1 MEKKYTVL
9 IVEDHTLLRQGLIA
23 MISSDPS
30 LVVVGDADNGRD
42 AIRQATTLKP
52 DVVLMDINM
61 PVMNGSEALA
71 EIKNRDPNVKVIML
85 TAHNAE
91 EYIRDSIKA
100 GANGYVLKQATRD
113 ELILGIHKV
122 IGGKT
127 YLTPDVADKLF
138 NKYLSGSANNET
150 SAWEQ
155 ISKREREVL
164 KLVAEGNTNKL
175 IANHM
180 CVSIKTVE
188 KHRSNLMKKLDLHNS
203 AALTAFAIEKGI
215 ITTR

>member
-1 MEKKYTVL
+1 MEKKYSVL

-30 LVVVGDADNGRD
+30 LVVVGEADNGRD

-71 EIKNRDPNVKVIML
+71 EIKNRDPNIKVIML

-122 IGGKT
+122 INGKT

-203 AALTAFAIEKGI
+203 AALTTFAIEKGI

>member
-1 MEKKYTVL
+1 MDKKYSVL

-23 MISSDPS
+23 MISSDP
-30 LVVVGDADNGRD
+30 LLEVVGEADNGRD
-42 AIRQATTLKP
+42 AIRQAATLKP
-52 DVVLMDINM
+52 DIVLMDINM
-61 PVMNGSEALA
+61 PVMNGSEALT
-71 EIKNRDPNVKVIML
+71 EIKHRDPNIKVIML

-100 GANGYVLKQATRD
+100 GANGYVLKQASRD
-113 ELILGIHKV
+113 DLILGIHKV
-122 IGGKT
+122 LNGKT

-138 NKYLSGSANNET
+138 NKYLSGSVNAEF

-164 KLVAEGNTNKL
+164 KLVAEGNTNKG
-175 IANHM
+175 IASLM

-203 AALTAFAIEKGI
+203 AALTAYAIEKGI
-215 ITTR
+215 ITVR

>member
-1 MEKKYTVL
+1 MENIYKVL

-30 LVVVGDADNGRD
+30 LEVVGEADNGRD
-42 AIRQATTLKP
+42 AIRQAALLKP

-61 PVMNGSEALA
+61 PVMNGSEALS
-71 EIKNRDPNVKVIML
+71 EIKHRDPNIKVIML

-113 ELILGIHKV
+113 ELIAGIHKV
-122 IGGKT
+122 LNGKT
-127 YLTPDVADKLF
+127 YLSPDVADKLF
-138 NKYLSGSANNET
+138 NKYLSGSAASEF

-164 KLVAEGNTNKL
+164 KLVAEGNTNKT
-175 IANHM
+175 IASQM

-203 AALTAFAIEKGI
+203 AALTTYAIEKGI

>member
-1 MEKKYTVL
+1 MQKKYSVL

-23 MISSDPS
+23 MISSDPT
-30 LVVVGDADNGRD
+30 LEVVGEADNGRD
-42 AIRQATTLKP
+42 AIRQAAALKP

-61 PVMNGSEALA
+61 PVMNGSEALT
-71 EIKNRDPNVKVIML
+71 EIKHRDSNIKVIML

-113 ELILGIHKV
+113 ELIMGIHKV
-122 IGGKT
+122 LNGKT

-138 NKYLSGSANNET
+138 NKYLSGSAATEQ

-164 KLVAEGNTNKL
+164 KLVAEGNTNKV
-175 IANHM
+175 IANQM

-203 AALTAFAIEKGI
+203 AALTAYAIEKGI

>member
-1 MEKKYTVL
+1 MEKKYSVL

-30 LVVVGDADNGRD
+30 LVVVGEADNGRD

>member
-1 MEKKYTVL
+1 MEKKYSVL

-30 LVVVGDADNGRD
+30 LVVVGEADNGRD

-71 EIKNRDPNVKVIML
+71 EIKNRDPNIKVIML

-122 IGGKT
+122 INGKT

>member
-30 LVVVGDADNGRD
+30 LVVVGEADNGRD

-71 EIKNRDPNVKVIML
+71 EIKNRDPNIKVIML

-150 SAWEQ
+150 SSWEQ

>member
-1 MEKKYTVL
+1 MQKKYSVL

-23 MISSDPS
+23 MISSDTT
-30 LVVVGDADNGRD
+30 LEVVGEADNGRD
-42 AIRQATTLKP
+42 AIRQAATLKP

-61 PVMNGSEALA
+61 PVMNGSEALT
-71 EIKNRDPNVKVIML
+71 EIKHRDPNVKVIML

-113 ELILGIHKV
+113 ELIMGIHKV
-122 IGGKT
+122 LNGKT

-138 NKYLSGSANNET
+138 NKYLSGSAAIEQ

-164 KLVAEGNTNKL
+164 KLVAEGNTNKV
-175 IANHM
+175 IANQM

-203 AALTAFAIEKGI
+203 AALTTYAIEKGI

>member
-30 LVVVGDADNGRD
+30 LVVVGEADNGRD

>member
-1 MEKKYTVL
+1 MEKKYSVL

-30 LVVVGDADNGRD
+30 LEVVGEADNGRD

-71 EIKNRDPNVKVIML
+71 EIKNRDPNIKVIML

-122 IGGKT
+122 INGKT

>member
-30 LVVVGDADNGRD
+30 LVVVGEADNGRD

-71 EIKNRDPNVKVIML
+71 EIKNRDPNIKVIML

>member
-1 MEKKYTVL
+1 MQKKYSVL

-23 MISSDPS
+23 MISSDPT
-30 LVVVGDADNGRD
+30 LEVVGEADNGRD
-42 AIRQATTLKP
+42 AIRQAATLKP

-61 PVMNGSEALA
+61 PVMNGSEALT
-71 EIKNRDPNVKVIML
+71 EIKHRDSNIKVIML

-113 ELILGIHKV
+113 ELIMGIHKV
-122 IGGKT
+122 LNGKT

-138 NKYLSGSANNET
+138 NKYLSGSAATEQ

-164 KLVAEGNTNKL
+164 KLVAEGNTNKV
-175 IANHM
+175 IANQM

-203 AALTAFAIEKGI
+203 AALTAYAIEKGI

>member
-1 MEKKYTVL
+1 MQKKYSVL

-23 MISSDPS
+23 MISSDPA
-30 LVVVGDADNGRD
+30 LEVVGEADNGRD
-42 AIRQATTLKP
+42 AIRQAAQLKP
-52 DVVLMDINM
+52 DVILMDINM
-61 PVMNGSEALA
+61 PVMNGSEALT
-71 EIKNRDPNVKVIML
+71 EIKHRDPNIKVIML

-113 ELILGIHKV
+113 ELIMGIHKV

-138 NKYLSGSANNET
+138 NKYLSGSAVQEAPT
-150 SAWEQ
+150 WEQ

-164 KLVAEGNTNKL
+164 KLVAEGNTNKI
-175 IANHM
+175 IANQM

-203 AALTAFAIEKGI
+203 AALTAYAIEKGI

>member
-1 MEKKYTVL
+1 MEKQYRVL

-30 LVVVGDADNGRD
+30 LEVVGEADNGRD
-42 AIRQATTLKP
+42 AIRQAAILKP

-61 PVMNGSEALA
+61 PVMNGSEALT
-71 EIKNRDPNVKVIML
+71 EIKHRDPNTKVIML

-113 ELILGIHKV
+113 DLILGIHKV
-122 IGGKT
+122 LNGKT

-138 NKYLSGSANNET
+138 NKYLSGSAHTEF

-164 KLVAEGNTNKL
+164 KLVAEGNTNKR
-175 IANHM
+175 IASHM

-203 AALTAFAIEKGI
+203 AALTTYAIEKGI
-215 ITTR
+215 ITVR